1 MNGDGDGSRRT
12 LASVRNAARLLRS
25 FTTSEPE
32 VGVTELARRLGIGK
46 STVHRLLTTLAEE
59 RLVEQ
64 DPETGRYRLGLAI
77 HELGAAVSSGTD
89 LHAAVLTPMSVLRLR
104 TGETVQ
110 VAVLDGRE
118 VVYIER
124 LESPNT
130 LRMFLEVGHRN
141 HAHRTGTGKCL
152 LAYLEP
158 AFLDRVLDGWE
169 LEPRTPHTITDP
181 RRLREELTR
190 IRRVGYARNVDESEM
205 GATSIAAPI
214 RDRLGRAVAA
224 MSVAGPTARME
235 QDLDGITRDVVEA
248 AAMASRRLA

>member
-1 MNGDGDGSRRT
+1 VTDPDGASRQT
-12 LASVRNAARLLRS
+12 LSSVRNAARLLRT
-25 FTTSEPE
+25 FTAGDPQL
-32 VGVTELARRLGIGK
+32 GVTELARRLDLGK

-77 HELGAAVSSGTD
+77 HELGAAVSSPTD

-141 HAHRTGTGKCL
+141 QAHRTGTGKCL
-152 LAYLEP
+152 LAFLEP
-158 AFLDRVLDGWE
+158 AELDHVLDGWE
-169 LEPRTPHTITDP
+169 LTGRTPRTITDP
-181 RRLREELTR
+181 QRLREELR
-190 IRRVGYARNVDESEM
+190 AVRRSGYARNVDESEV

-214 RDRLGRAVAA
+214 RDGFGRVVAA

-235 QDLDGITRDVVEA
+235 QDVERITRDVVEA
-248 AAMASRRLA
+248 AAMASRRLR